1 MFRKLWVM
9 GFSVLLHMNAHA
21 SDMVF
26 GTDELPLVWSSI
38 ITLSGGPAW
47 ASPAQNQ
54 YLYPNAPPVA
64 NPTLPPL
71 VIDYFNY
78 NSPTGILA
86 TGEIFFGLQHIIPPG
101 FLIGELGIGLAGAT
115 DALAT
120 GVIDINGV
128 PAANTFSYKVDHG
141 RVELKGKL
149 IGAWYKQVQPYISGS
164 FGAGFNNSHAY
175 VPTTIN
181 MDLFPPAFF
190 ASNTNIAFSYTLGAG
205 VQTKLT
211 PHWQVG
217 VGYEFADWGKN
228 FLGADPVTLLNGPGL
243 THLYTNEL
251 LFSLS
256 YLFGC

>member
-1 MFRKLWVM
+1 M
-9 GFSVLLHMNAHA
+9 GVLGLGALLHTSVHA

-26 GTDELPLVWSSI
+26 GTDELPIVWSSI

-47 ASPAQNQ
+47 ADPGQNQ
-54 YLYPNAPPVA
+54 YLYPN
-64 NPTLPPL
+64 PTLVPL
-71 VIDYFNY
+71 DIDYFNY
-78 NSPTGILA
+78 NSKTGVLA

-101 FLIGELGIGLAGAT
+101 FLIGELGLGIAGAT

-128 PAANTFSYKVDHG
+128 PEVNTFSYKVDHA

-149 IGAWYKQVQPYISGS
+149 IGTWYKQVQPYISGS
-164 FGAGFNNSHAY
+164 LGAGFNSSHAY

-181 MDLFPPAFF
+181 MALFPPDFF
-190 ASNTNIAFSYTLGAG
+190 TASSSIAFSYTLGAG
-205 VQTKLT
+205 IQTMLT

-217 VGYEFADWGKN
+217 VGYEFADWGKSY
-228 FLGADPVTLLNGPGL
+228 LGPDPGSLLNGPGL
-243 THLYTNEL
+243 THMYTNEV

-256 YLFGC
+256 YLFNC